1 MREGQSVVGN
11 PQEGGGGDEQDT
23 TPYAMSAKQGSLD
36 AAADK
41 VAQRCLML
49 LSVAYPTEF
58 SLKPGEARGDNAA
71 RPHLSSSL
79 TPLATAGAKNH
90 GDSNNKL
97 RCAQWSSPV
106 PRVPVLACFAVPMS
120 VVDDSTGGLGTAG
133 RKQHP
138 CCALGLALAAL
149 PNK

>member
-1 MREGQSVVGN
+1 
-11 PQEGGGGDEQDT
+11 
-23 TPYAMSAKQGSLD
+23 MSAKQGSLD

-71 RPHLSSSL
+71 RSHLSSSL
-79 TPLATAGAKNH
+79 KPLATAGAKNH

-106 PRVPVLACFAVPMS
+106 PVFVCFAVPMS